1 MASHQNINR
10 AIQHH
15 TNSINSLWMEWVI
28 AYGAIT
34 LIILC
39 SFFVP
44 KLWLPLVVLSV
55 AWLLS
60 MYVDRWRSR
69 NILKCIRVTSVV
81 IRSLVFTTLIMG
93 LCLLYNRTHILE
105 PVLPRDIVNPN
116 IPYITSLIIF
126 PVATVISLAE
136 WIHFGQSRHCHLCKS
151 RLGLTPQDRMSNN
164 LFHTEAIFQLKL
176 LFFISLGIS
185 AINWVYY
192 FGWYSNAS
200 YNGQDKYFYLI
211 VPIVIYILSLF
222 YTGSRYRTFI
232 TRLPSIYNNISDH
245 KDDYTEFRFLI
256 IHDDTILLGQN
267 TSPDDISYIDTPA
280 IVHVNAGIAVTDAD
294 SRTKF
299 AQISNLN
306 DFSLRLLYT
315 SDLIT
320 NPDRKIYHYIIVLND
335 GESAITDLK
344 LNGVWST
351 LDQIYRLYKLGALSP
366 ALSAEIFRIYSI
378 TMAWKTYDTDG
389 FRLYPIKNYVPT
401 FRLRDFRNWDVDY
414 SDNKWLKISSD
425 NEDHRFYR
433 LRRLIKQFLGYQSV

>member
-1 MASHQNINR
+1 MASHRNINQTIKHR
-10 AIQHH
+10 TDH
-15 TNSINSLWMEWVI
+15 INSLWMEWVI

-39 SFFVP
+39 SFFIP

-60 MYVDRWRSR
+60 RYIDRWRNR
-69 NILKCIRVTSVV
+69 DVMKCVQITSVV
-81 IRSLVFTTLIMG
+81 TRSLVITTLIMG

-105 PVLPRDIVNPN
+105 NALPRDLVNRE

-126 PVATVISLAE
+126 PVATVISLTE
-136 WIHFGQSRHCHLCKS
+136 WIHFGKSRHCHLCKS
-151 RLGLTPQDRMSNN
+151 RLGLTPQDHMSNN

-185 AINWVYY
+185 IINWGYF

-222 YTGSRYRTFI
+222 YTGSRYNTFI
-232 TRLPSIYNNISDH
+232 TRLPAIYDNISDH
-245 KDDYTEFRFLI
+245 KDDQTELRYLI
-256 IHDDTILLGQN
+256 IHDDTMLLDQHTSSEDILCV
-267 TSPDDISYIDTPA
+267 DTPA
-280 IVHVNAGIAVTDAD
+280 IANLNAGCAVTDAD

-299 AQISNLN
+299 AQISKLN
-306 DFSLRLLYT
+306 EFSLRLLYT
-315 SDLIT
+315 SDFIT
-320 NPDRKIYHYIIVLND
+320 DPDRKVYHYLVMLND
-335 GESAITDLK
+335 GESGIAGLK
-344 LNGVWST
+344 LKGTWST
-351 LDQIYRLYKLGALSP
+351 LDQIYRLYKLGALLP

-414 SDNKWLKISSD
+414 SDNKWLKIISD

-433 LRRLIKQFLGYQSV
+433 IRRLIKQFLGYQSV